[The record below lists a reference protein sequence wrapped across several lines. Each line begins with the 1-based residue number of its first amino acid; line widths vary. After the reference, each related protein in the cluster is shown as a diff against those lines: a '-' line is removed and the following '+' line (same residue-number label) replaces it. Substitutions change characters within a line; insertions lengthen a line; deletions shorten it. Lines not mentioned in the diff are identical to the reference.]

1 MVSNKSSSSNYLDFG
16 NGFQGL
22 GKPYSLQLSDIQMH
36 PLKDF
41 LGYAHLLNVTGTL
54 NILNRLK
61 TEDGTIFFSLEHM
74 VELRCVIHL
83 QLNTVL
89 MQL

>member
-1 MVSNKSSSSNYLDFG
+1 
-16 NGFQGL
+16 
-22 GKPYSLQLSDIQMH
+22 MH
-36 PLKDF
+36 ALKDF

-54 NILNRLK
+54 NIVNCLK
-61 TEDGTIFFSLEHM
+61 TEDGTIFSLEHM